1 MKLISSWGNTSNK
14 YIELSNTLKSPTLT
28 IGNNNSYGDVS
39 IPLGNNSYVPSPSTK
54 SNYINPFSSIEN
66 LMHNNN
72 ITFFGVPGKSNVT
85 IGGAIASDVHGKD
98 GSWGG
103 SFIKNI
109 KSLKLVLANG
119 DSIKCSREKNSEIFL
134 TTVGGYGLTGS
145 ITGVELNSNL
155 ARFSEKYNNYLKK
168 GSGFK
173 SLFNNFTNENN
184 EYSVG
189 WIDLLNKERNWVF
202 ETSTPEKETVKN
214 KVIQSKN
221 DFEPALSL
229 PFIGRNALQS
239 MSYVNKIYYKIAK
252 EGNSLKDRKKVL
264 YPLSFVSNTKNISK
278 KRKIIQIQ
286 FSLPKKNEKYIDN
299 LIDVLI
305 YKQVPLLCSL
315 KKLSNNETELNLSF
329 IQEGWTI
336 AVDFSYINFNFE
348 SIRIFYK
355 KLIELEGKVYL
366 AKDSCLKSEEFRE
379 MYPNFESWSKII
391 RIIDPDNM
399 FQSQMSKRLEL
410 KNW

>member
-1 MKLISSWGNTSNK
+1 MKLINSWGNTSNK
-14 YIELSNTLKSPTLT
+14 YIELSNALKSPTLT

-39 IPLGNNSYVPSPSTK
+39 IPLGNNSYIPSPSTK

-155 ARFSEKYNNYLKK
+155 TRFSEKYNNYLKK
-168 GSGFK
+168 GSGFE

-214 KVIQSKN
+214 KVIQTKN

-252 EGNSLKDRKKVL
+252 EGNSVKDRNKVL

-286 FSLPKKNEKYIDN
+286 FSLPKKNEKHIDN

-355 KLIELEGKVYL
+355 KLIELEGKIYL
-366 AKDSCLKSEEFRE
+366 AKDSCLKSDEFRE

-391 RIIDPDNM
+391 RTIDPDKM

>member
-1 MKLISSWGNTSNK
+1 MKLINSWGNTSNK
-14 YIELSNTLKSPTLT
+14 YIKLSNSLKSPTLT

-39 IPLGNNSYVPSPSTK
+39 MPLGSNSYLPSPSPK
-54 SNYINPFSSIEN
+54 SNYLNPFSSIED
-66 LMHNNN
+66 LMYKNT

-98 GSWGG
+98 CSWGG

-109 KSLKLVLANG
+109 KSLNLVLANG
-119 DSIKCSREKNSEIFL
+119 DSINCSREKNSEIFF
-134 TTVGGYGLTGS
+134 TTIGGYGLTGS
-145 ITGVELNSNL
+145 ITGVELNNNL
-155 ARFSEKYNNYLKK
+155 IRLTEKYCSNLKK
-168 GSGFK
+168 GSGFE
-173 SLFNNFTNENN
+173 SLLNNFTNEKN
-184 EYSVG
+184 EYSVA
-189 WIDLLNKERNWVF
+189 WVDLLNKERNWVF
-202 ETSTPEKETVKN
+202 ETSAPKKEESKS
-214 KVIQSKN
+214 KVIQTK
-221 DFEPALSL
+221 DAFEPGLSL
-229 PFIGRNALQS
+229 PFIGRNVLQS
-239 MSYVNKIYYKIAK
+239 MSYVNKIYYKLAK
-252 EGNSLKDRKKVL
+252 EGSAVKDRGKVL

-286 FSLPKKNEKYIDN
+286 FSLPKKNEKHIDD

-348 SIRIFYK
+348 SIRFFYK
-355 KLIELEGKVYL
+355 KLISLEGKIYL
-366 AKDSCLKSEEFRE
+366 AKDSSLKSEEFRE
-379 MYPNFESWSKII
+379 MYQNFHSWSKII
-391 RIIDPDNM
+391 KKIDPNNM

>member
-66 LMHNNN
+66 LMYNNN

-155 ARFSEKYNNYLKK
+155 TRFSEKYNNYLKK
-168 GSGFK
+168 GSGFE

-252 EGNSLKDRKKVL
+252 EGNSVKDRKKVL

-286 FSLPKKNEKYIDN
+286 FSLPKKNEKHIDN

-315 KKLSNNETELNLSF
+315 KKLGNNETKLNLSF

-355 KLIELEGKVYL
+355 KLIELEGKIYL

-379 MYPNFESWSKII
+379 MYPNFASWSKII
-391 RIIDPDNM
+391 RTIDPDNM

>member
-1 MKLISSWGNTSNK
+1 MKLINSWGNTSNK
-14 YIELSNTLKSPTLT
+14 YIELSNALKSPTLT

-39 IPLGNNSYVPSPSTK
+39 IPLGNNSYIPSPSTK
-54 SNYINPFSSIEN
+54 NNYINPFSSIEN

-155 ARFSEKYNNYLKK
+155 TRFSEKYNNYLKK
-168 GSGFK
+168 GSGFE

-214 KVIQSKN
+214 KVIQTKN

-252 EGNSLKDRKKVL
+252 EGNSVKDRNKVL

-286 FSLPKKNEKYIDN
+286 FSLPKKNEKHIDN

-355 KLIELEGKVYL
+355 KLIELEGKIYL
-366 AKDSCLKSEEFRE
+366 AKDSCLKSDEFRE

-391 RIIDPDNM
+391 RTIDPDKM